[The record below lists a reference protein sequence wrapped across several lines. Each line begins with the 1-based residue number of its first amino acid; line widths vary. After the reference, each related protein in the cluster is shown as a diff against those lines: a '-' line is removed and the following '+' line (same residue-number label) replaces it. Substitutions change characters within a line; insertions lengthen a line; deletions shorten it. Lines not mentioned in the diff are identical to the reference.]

1 MKKNIGFLF
10 VFFLTFSLFS
20 FAQKEHELDSTVPEL
35 SEFHEI
41 IYPIWH
47 TAYPEKDYASLRSFL
62 PQVNESAEKIFA
74 AELPGILRDKKSVWE
89 KGVAELK
96 ASVNEFNS
104 AVKGTDDDVLLKSAE
119 KLHAKYENLVRI
131 VRPVLKEVDEFH
143 KDMYTIYHYYLPEKQ
158 YDKIKALGNGL
169 VAKTDAITKAK
180 LSKRLE
186 SKHETFDAAAS
197 ALFNSAKVL
206 NELLQK
212 NAFEDVD
219 AAVEKMHTKYQ
230 NLEEIF

>member
-1 MKKNIGFLF
+1 MKNNISFLF

-20 FAQKEHELDSTVPEL
+20 FAQEEHELKSTVPEL
-35 SEFHEI
+35 SDFHEI

-62 PQVNESAEKIFA
+62 SQVNESGEKIFA
-74 AELPGILRDKKSVWE
+74 AQLSGILRDKKDAWD
-89 KGVAELK
+89 KGVTEFK
-96 ASVNEFNS
+96 ASVDEFNS
-104 AVKGTDDDVLLKSAE
+104 AVKGTDDDALLKSAE
-119 KLHAKYENLVRI
+119 KLHAMYENLVRI
-131 VRPVLKEVDEFH
+131 IRPVLKEVDEFH

-169 VAKTDAITKAK
+169 VAKSDAITKAK

-186 SKHETFDAAAS
+186 SKQETFDAAAS
-197 ALFNSAKVL
+197 ALFNSAKAL
-206 NELLQK
+206 NELLQQD
-212 NAFEDVD
+212 AFDKVD
-219 AAVEKMHTKYQ
+219 EAVERLHTKYQ